1 MEGILRSNGLAGIAV
16 KVALAIALLAAI
28 SAGCGAS
35 SATEVE
41 VARVGP
47 RSISET
53 VMVAGNTQAA
63 SASQVIPQV
72 YGPVAQV
79 YVQEGQQVVAGQ
91 PLVQL
96 DTSSLEQSLLSAE
109 ASLESTQSLASMM
122 NGISASAAGISSSI
136 NNALLSVD
144 AGVTSL
150 YELEKLLIPL
160 LPEQQR
166 LAALQAIEAGY
177 QSYLAQASN
186 RTTVST
192 GGGGGISTGAQQA
205 SANKAIENA
214 RKNLAAATIVAPTT
228 GTLVAVSSGGASI
241 DTMLSTLMGSF
252 SGMMPSGLSL
262 SSLSGLTGMSTLGMP
277 TGGPPVPGTFV
288 SPGTPVYSVVDLKSM
303 SMHAKV
309 DESDIAK
316 IQNGQ
321 PASVS
326 LEAYPGKKYAGQV
339 VKVADTATTNEAGA
353 TAFEVTIQMNLS
365 DVNLKIGMTG
375 TADVTIASKKSAT
388 VVPVAAVVEKKG
400 KKYVFKVV
408 DGKARL
414 TPITVGLVTDTS
426 IEIVKGVKI
435 GDHVVV
441 KGTEQLK
448 DGSGVKI

>member
-1 MEGILRSNGLAGIAV
+1 M
-16 KVALAIALLAAI
+16 KVALAIVLLAAI

-53 VMVAGNTQAA
+53 VMVAGTTQAA

-96 DTSSLEQSLLSAE
+96 DTSGLEQSLLSAE
-109 ASLESTQSLASMM
+109 ASLESTQSLASMV
-122 NGISASAAGISSSI
+122 NGLSASAAGISSSI
-136 NNALLSVD
+136 NSALASVD
-144 AGVTSL
+144 AGVTNL
-150 YELEKLLIPL
+150 YELERLLVPL

-177 QSYLAQASN
+177 QSYVAQASN
-186 RTTVST
+186 RGSIST
-192 GGGGGISTGAQQA
+192 GGGGGMSTGAQEA
-205 SANKAIENA
+205 AANKAIENA
-214 RKNLAAATIVAPTT
+214 RKNLAASTIVAPTT
-228 GTLVAVSSGGASI
+228 GTLVAVSGGGTSI
-241 DTMLSTLMGSF
+241 DTMLNTLMSSF
-252 SGMMPSGLSL
+252 SGMMPSGLNL
-262 SSLSGLTGMSTLGMP
+262 SSLSGLTGMSTIGMP
-277 TGGPPVPGTFV
+277 TGGPPVAGTYV
-288 SPGTPVYSVVDLKSM
+288 SPGAPIYSVVDLKNM
-303 SMHAKV
+303 TMHAKV

-316 IQNGQ
+316 IQSGQ
-321 PASVS
+321 EAAVS
-326 LEAYPGKKYAGQV
+326 LEAYPGKKYKGQV

-353 TAFEVTIQMNLS
+353 TAFDVAIQMDLS
-365 DVNLKIGMTG
+365 DINLKIGMTG
-375 TADVTIASKKSAT
+375 TADVTVASKKSAT
-388 VVPVAAVVEKKG
+388 VVPVEAVVEKQG

-414 TPITVGLVTDTS
+414 TPITLGLVTDS
-426 IEIVKGVKI
+426 DVEVVKGVKI
-435 GDHVVV
+435 GDYVVV
-441 KGTEQLK
+441 KGTEKLK